1 MRWFF
6 VLEIYMLLTM
16 MKEQSHIG
24 YLLCIYYVS
33 YHSPKL
39 HNISEL
45 LNSSMLY
52 NSSEFQYH
60 IVHKSN
66 NIYFIVSQVSLNFLN
81 GASLQDNS
89 LLRYTLYTSS
99 VQDLHHPLRF
109 LLQRQSYAFYQ
120 GNTLELS
127 ICYD

>member
-6 VLEIYMLLTM
+6 VLEIYALLTM
-16 MKEQSHIG
+16 MKEQSHIA
-24 YLLCIYYVS
+24 YLLCTYYLS
-33 YHSPKL
+33 YHSPRL

-45 LNSSMLY
+45 HNSSMLY
-52 NSSEFQYH
+52 NSSVFQYH
-60 IVHKSN
+60 IIYKSN
-66 NIYFIVSQVSLNFLN
+66 NIKFIVSQVSLNYLN
-81 GASLQDNS
+81 TASLQDNS

-109 LLQRQSYAFYQ
+109 LLQRQPYAFYQ

-127 ICYD
+127 ISYD